1 MKLNNE
7 LCWYPLEMEAIDHF
21 NSYGYLIMRNVLD
34 QPAIDQL
41 IQAGDRLI
49 DSKSSNL
56 ILNQP

>member
-1 MKLNNE
+1 
-7 LCWYPLEMEAIDHF
+7 
-21 NSYGYLIMRNVLD
+21 MRNVLD